1 MTHVSPHH
9 SNSITTQHD
18 IAVAAGV
25 SQSAVSRVFSGGRVA
40 AETRARVLAAAEA
53 LGYRRDAIARSLVT
67 GQTTIVAVVIG
78 DIHNPFYPYALG
90 RFSETFSR
98 AGKQILLFTVPRGGT
113 VDDVLPDA
121 LSYRVSGV
129 IVASAE
135 LTSAAAQMCKD
146 QGVPLVLFN
155 RYVAARSAP
164 GVTSDNRAG
173 GRTAADHLLAL
184 GRANF
189 AYVGG
194 LANTSTN
201 RDRRRGFT
209 ERLKRN
215 GHQIQIAI
223 ESEYSYEWGYE
234 AAAAVLERPET
245 DAAFCGNDI
254 IAMGLMDG
262 LRIRGG
268 RKIPDDI
275 AVVGFDDI
283 PSAAWPSYS
292 LTTIQQ
298 PVDAMLQATLD
309 ILDAPSDQ
317 VFRDRL
323 QFAGPLIVR
332 GSTTG
337 AAASPGSAITGSTP
351 TIIGVHHV

>member
-1 MTHVSPHH
+1 VTLST
-9 SNSITTQHD
+9 SIATQHD
-18 IAVAAGV
+18 IAVAADV

-40 AETRARVLAAAEA
+40 AETRQRVLEAAQA
-53 LGYRRDAIARSLVT
+53 LGYRRDPIARSLVT
-67 GQTTIVAVVIG
+67 GQTTIVAFVIG

-90 RFSETFSR
+90 RASEAFSR

-113 VDDVLPDA
+113 VDDVLPEA

-135 LTSAAAQMCKD
+135 LTSAAAQMCED
-146 QGVPLVLFN
+146 HGVPLVLFN

-173 GRTAADHLLAL
+173 GRTAADHLLAQ
-184 GRANF
+184 GRSNF

-209 ERLKRN
+209 ERLKRG
-215 GHQIQIAI
+215 GHQTQVALDK
-223 ESEYSYEWGYE
+223 EYSYEWGYE
-234 AAAAVLERPET
+234 AAAAVLEHSQV

-283 PSAAWPSYS
+283 PAAAWPSYS

-298 PVDAMLQATLD
+298 PVDTMLKATLD
-309 ILDAPSDQ
+309 ILDAPGDER
-317 VFRDRL
+317 VRDRL
-323 QFAGPLIVR
+323 QFVGPLIVR
-332 GSTTG
+332 NSTAG
-337 AAASPGSAITGSTP
+337 AP
-351 TIIGVHHV
+351 TS

>member
-1 MTHVSPHH
+1 MTIP
-9 SNSITTQHD
+9 NSIATQRD
-18 IAVAAGV
+18 IAIAAGV

-40 AETRARVLAAAEA
+40 AQTRQRVLDAAQT

-67 GQTTIVAVVIG
+67 GQTTIVAVIIG

-90 RFSETFSR
+90 KFSEAFSR
-98 AGKQILLFTVPRGGT
+98 AGKQILLFTVPRGGA
-113 VDDVLPDA
+113 VDDVLLDA

-135 LTSAAAQMCKD
+135 LTSAAAQLCTD
-146 QGVPLVLFN
+146 HGVPLVLFN

-173 GRTAADHLLAL
+173 GRAAADHLLTL
-184 GRANF
+184 GRSNF

-194 LANTSTN
+194 LGNTSTN

-209 ERLKRN
+209 ERLKRS
-215 GHQIQIAI
+215 GHGIQIAL
-223 ESEYSYEWGYE
+223 EKEYSYEWGYE
-234 AAAAVLERPET
+234 AAAAILENPET
-245 DAAFCGNDI
+245 DAVFCGNDI

-283 PSAAWPSYS
+283 PPAAWPSYS

-309 ILDAPSDQ
+309 ILDQPAEE
-317 VFRDRL
+317 RARERI

-332 GSTTG
+332 NSTT
-337 AAASPGSAITGSTP
+337 AS
-351 TIIGVHHV
+351 GVG

>member
-1 MTHVSPHH
+1 MTIP
-9 SNSITTQHD
+9 NSIATQHD
-18 IAVAAGV
+18 IASAAGV

-40 AETRARVLAAAEA
+40 VETRQRVLDAAQA

-90 RFSETFSR
+90 MFSETFSR

-113 VDDVLPDA
+113 VDDVLPEA

-135 LTSAAAQMCKD
+135 LTSAAARMCAD
-146 QGVPLVLFN
+146 AGVPLVLFN
-155 RYVAARSAP
+155 RYVASRSAP
-164 GVTSDNRAG
+164 GVTCDNRAG
-173 GRTAADHLLAL
+173 GRTAADHLLAQ

-201 RDRRRGFT
+201 RDRRRGFA
-209 ERLKRN
+209 ERLKRS
-215 GHQIQIAI
+215 GHQIQVAV
-223 ESEYSYEWGYE
+223 EKEYSYEWGYQ
-234 AAAAVLERPET
+234 AAVALLEHPQV
-245 DAAFCGNDI
+245 DAVFCGNDI
-254 IAMGLMDG
+254 VAMGLMDG

-268 RKIPDDI
+268 RKVPDDI

-283 PSAAWPSYS
+283 PAAAWPGYS

-298 PVDAMLQATLD
+298 PVEAMLQATLG
-309 ILDAPSDQ
+309 ILDAPGDTRP
-317 VFRDRL
+317 RDRL
-323 QFAGPLIVR
+323 RFAGPLIVR
-332 GSTTG
+332 NSSP
-337 AAASPGSAITGSTP
+337 ASPAIDLSLPGSR
-351 TIIGVHHV
+351 